1 MADTDFWGDHV
12 LELIS
17 LLAASAPQLR
27 HLEYQNPLN
36 QLIPASSALPADIG
50 RLSQLTSLQVHTG
63 SASVSTAQV
72 AAMLK
77 GLPSLQR
84 LHLQS
89 TCTPL
94 RIDRLL
100 WNIDRLLC
108 EIADC
113 CPQLKDLH
121 ISGAEFGDIPSEL
134 GRLRGLTR
142 LALPSNGISSLP
154 ESISLLTAM
163 QELDLIGNNCSSL
176 PEGLSACWQLTR
188 LALDEG
194 MESPVNECLQSLRY
208 LHVYG
213 WKDRQQGQ
221 APYWAHLTGLSG
233 LCLSSYGPN
242 LPQFLLEV
250 AGLESL
256 RSLDIRD
263 AQLSKI
269 PEGPYLSRLETLCLS
284 ACTCLSGVPENL
296 AAAWQLR
303 ALDLVGLN
311 IGIALTPSD
320 VDLLSNLPALKNLRL
335 FKSNQVAR
343 KVWDKRVATLK
354 AKFAARA
361 DGAPPKITIFKFPTS
376 IQSVSV

>member
-1 MADTDFWGDHV
+1 MADPDFWGDHI

-27 HLEYQNPLN
+27 NLEYQNPLY
-36 QLIPASSALPADIG
+36 QLIPASSALPADLG

-72 AAMLK
+72 TAMLK

-89 TCTPL
+89 KCTCLT
-94 RIDRLL
+94 IDG
-100 WNIDRLLC
+100 LLC
-108 EIADC
+108 QIADS

-121 ISGAEFGDIPSEL
+121 LSGAEFGDVPSEL
-134 GRLRGLTR
+134 GLLKGLTR
-142 LALPSNGISSLP
+142 LALPSDGISSLP
-154 ESISLLTAM
+154 HSISQLTALG
-163 QELDLIGNNCSSL
+163 ELDVTRNGRIISL
-176 PEGLSACWQLTR
+176 PEGLSACRQLTW

-194 MESPVNECLQSLRY
+194 MESPVDECLQSLRY
-208 LHVYG
+208 LHVNG
-213 WKDRQQGQ
+213 WKGRQQGQ

-233 LCLSSYGPN
+233 LCLASYGPS

-256 RSLDIRD
+256 RSLEIRD
-263 AQLSKI
+263 AQFSNL

-303 ALDLVGLN
+303 ALDLVGMSK
-311 IGIALTPSD
+311 GIALTPSD
-320 VDLLSNLPALKNLRL
+320 VDLLSSLPALGTLRL
-335 FKSNQVAR
+335 SKSSQVAR
-343 KVWDKRVATLK
+343 KVWNKRVATLK
-354 AKFAARA
+354 AKLAARA
-361 DGAPPKITIFKFPTS
+361 GAPPKITIL
-376 IQSVSV
+376 